1 MVIVAQVRDVALR
14 TLISNVLSLNKI
26 NQENKLSLLIKYYII
41 VVIYVEE
48 YTCQNMLKFKVPVPE
63 FKLWKYLRRMFC
75 NSLAHTSIK
84 FYSTRLLKV
93 GVEYR

>member
-63 FKLWKYLRRMFC
+63 FKL
-75 NSLAHTSIK
+75 
-84 FYSTRLLKV
+84 
-93 GVEYR
+93 